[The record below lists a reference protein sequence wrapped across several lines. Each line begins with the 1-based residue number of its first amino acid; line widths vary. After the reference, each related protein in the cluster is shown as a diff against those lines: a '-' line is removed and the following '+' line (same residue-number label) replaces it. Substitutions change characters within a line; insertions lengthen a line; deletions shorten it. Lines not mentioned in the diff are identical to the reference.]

1 MSVGLGLLLENSK
14 PSKPSSIISHGDQLN
29 LFSKMLLLYLITL
42 ELWVTQN
49 SAAFMSNMKENVEE
63 NKIMEPCL
71 TVLL

>member
-1 MSVGLGLLLENSK
+1 
-14 PSKPSSIISHGDQLN
+14 
-29 LFSKMLLLYLITL
+29 MLLLYLITL

-63 NKIMEPCL
+63 KKIMEPCL